1 MIKRRIACILLILS
15 AFILYFFANETITL
29 ALLLALIAMPAASIG
44 MLALSGKELKLSL
57 EDSDVVSEKPV
68 MKLTLENPGIVPV
81 ALTELELSC
90 ENLRTGET
98 DSTTI
103 QLTPG
108 PKSRKEIDFEVQ
120 SGHAGRYRVSV
131 SNAVIMDPLMLWS
144 KEVACEGIKYITVM
158 PELFDVQMSYAS
170 DAALLENDRSADSRR
185 GEDPG
190 DVRGIR
196 DYVAGDPV
204 RNIHWKLSEKV
215 DKLLIK
221 ELGTPISDQF
231 LVILGNSGD
240 KSSDP
245 EALEAIA
252 SVFASLIETL
262 RLDNASLTIAWS
274 DALTG
279 QAVIKKINDEEDLK
293 MAADEYLAAPAS
305 ARGAFATID
314 RDLADAR
321 YPHVVIVGGRIPA
334 GLEAIANGCNVTVL
348 LNGTTGSTTE
358 NNVKVIGFENK
369 TYAEDLAGMVV

>member
-15 AFILYFFANETITL
+15 AFILYFFANETVTL
-29 ALLLALIAMPAASIG
+29 ALLIALIVMPVASLGLLSI
-44 MLALSGKELKLSL
+44 SGKDLMLSL
-57 EDSDVVSEKPV
+57 DDSEVVTDKPV

-81 ALTELELSC
+81 ALTELEVNC
-90 ENLRTGET
+90 KNLRTGET
-98 DSTTI
+98 DSTLI
-103 QLTPG
+103 QVSPG
-108 PKSRKEIDFEVQ
+108 PKSKKEIDFEVQ
-120 SGHAGRYRVSV
+120 SGHAGRYQISV
-131 SNAVIMDPLMLWS
+131 NNAVIMDPLMLWS
-144 KEVACEGIKYITVM
+144 KEVNCDDSKYLTVM
-158 PELFDVQMSYAS
+158 PELFDMQMSYAS

-215 DKLLIK
+215 DKLLVK

-231 LVILGNSGD
+231 LVILGPAGD
-240 KSSDP
+240 KSNDP
-245 EALEAIA
+245 EALESIA
-252 SVFASLIETL
+252 SVFASLTETL

-279 QAVIKKINDEEDLK
+279 QAVIRKINDEEELK

-305 ARGAFATID
+305 VQGAFSNID
-314 RDLADAR
+314 RDIADER
-321 YPHVVIVGGRIPA
+321 YPHVVIVSGKIPA

-348 LNGTTGSTTE
+348 LNGYAGSTTE
-358 NNVKVIGFENK
+358 NNVKIIGFENK
-369 TYAEDLAGMVV
+369 TYIEDLAGIEV